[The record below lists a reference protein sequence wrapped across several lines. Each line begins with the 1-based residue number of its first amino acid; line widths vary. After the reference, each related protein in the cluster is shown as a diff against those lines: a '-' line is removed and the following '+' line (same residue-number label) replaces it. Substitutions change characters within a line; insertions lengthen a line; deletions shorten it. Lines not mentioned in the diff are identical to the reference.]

1 MNLLL
6 IRYFHAIKPLELKC
20 PNQFYFQVPFNYS
33 SSAAA
38 TYYSTPHVFAN
49 NKNSNTDYG
58 AIYGNTTNYWQS
70 NDNTSTGQSSYSPYV
85 QQPRYQMPV
94 PENYQTVPS
103 APPAAIMKGLN
114 INESGISPPSK
125 KEYKEEEKTVASPKK
140 EVPAVNLVFTSMQV
154 KLSQEKEEVAPVIEQ
169 MDGSLLNS
177 LVKQVADLDIKQ
189 SPTTVNK
196 KKSPIKPQKQ
206 HQKQQ
211 QQPQASDN
219 HIRVGGSNSNSGN
232 GGRGRRNSNRK
243 PVINN
248 STRTNGNRSA
258 WGSNNENNNDNSRN
272 TNTNGSRNSSNEHRR
287 NSGIIIPKSDFDFES
302 SNARFDKNGINAVED
317 IGQTNEEN
325 IVIPEADHFYDK
337 KKSFFDDISCESKE
351 YQKGYV

>member
-6 IRYFHAIKPLELKC
+6 IRYCRTIKPLNLEC

-38 TYYSTPHVFAN
+38 SYYSTPHAFAN
-49 NKNSNTDYG
+49 KKNSNTDYG

-70 NDNTSTGQSSYSPYV
+70 NGNASTSQSSYSPYV

-94 PENYQTVPS
+94 PENYQAVPS
-103 APPAAIMKGLN
+103 APPAAAMKNLN

-140 EVPAVNLVFTSMQV
+140 EVPAVDLASTSMQI

-169 MDGSLLNS
+169 VDEALLNS
-177 LVKQVADLDIKQ
+177 LVKQVSDLDIKQ
-189 SPTTVNK
+189 PPTIVNK
-196 KKSPIKPQKQ
+196 QKSPIRPQKQ
-206 HQKQQ
+206 HQHQK

-219 HIRVGGSNSNSGN
+219 HTRVGGSGN
-232 GGRGRRNSNRK
+232 NGSRGRRNSTRNPAR
-243 PVINN
+243 NN
-248 STRTNGNRSA
+248 STRTNGNGSTSE
-258 WGSNNENNNDNSRN
+258 SNNENNNNRN
-272 TNTNGSRNSSNEHRR
+272 TNTNGRRNSGNAHRR

-302 SNARFDKNGINAVED
+302 SNARFDKNGMNAVED
-317 IGQTNEEN
+317 IGRTNEEN